1 MNIMSPEKK
10 WVKSW
15 SRGKKKTQAPLKNK
29 AIWVLHNHYPQPQ
42 QSRLHTVEIAP
53 FRLRMKSM
61 KYPPPAVIDF
71 IFNPMEAT
79 GFSLYSGKY

>member
-1 MNIMSPEKK
+1 MSGEKN
-10 WVKSW
+10 WVEIW
-15 SRGKKKTQAPLKNK
+15 SRGKKKTRSPLRNNGFR
-29 AIWVLHNHYPQPQ
+29 VLHNHYPQPQ

-71 IFNPMEAT
+71 IPTQHWRGAWW
-79 GFSLYSGKY
+79 